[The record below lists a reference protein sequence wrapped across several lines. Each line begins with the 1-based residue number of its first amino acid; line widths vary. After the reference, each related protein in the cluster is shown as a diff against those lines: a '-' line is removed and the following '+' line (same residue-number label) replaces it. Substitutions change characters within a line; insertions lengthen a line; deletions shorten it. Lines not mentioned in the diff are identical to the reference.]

1 MGEGSEAR
9 EFPRGPI
16 SEWKG
21 TKYRGVRLRYAALV
35 ARRGPLIRG
44 AGRRPWGRRRDS
56 DGAKWERPAAALR
69 RDVYES
75 MRKDKDRYWDCLDQ
89 AMEASHGG
97 RMEEALAWLD
107 EALRVH
113 PDGAEAHNGRG
124 EILWDD
130 GRVDEGLIE
139 FDRAVLADG
148 KFTAAH
154 LNRIELLI
162 EEFGEFVTAVRLADE
177 LLSGTPALPRPDRVL
192 QAEVYY
198 LKSKALFYQDDLE
211 GSLFLVRRAAK
222 AGGELGL
229 YYAFEGQVLFELG
242 NYQESRRVL
251 ERGVAADPDA
261 AHTIYHLGLVLE
273 RLEAEGEEDG
283 SPGVGIENSEA
294 AFARANSLEPQQFP
308 LPVTIDDAAFT
319 RAVDSSVANLPRSI
333 REHIEGVSV
342 LVEDF
347 PTVELVRDERLSPQ
361 TLGLFMGVP
370 RTEALLTDQPLDLDR
385 ILLYKRNL
393 EKICRDEEE
402 LIDQIQI
409 TVRHEVGHYLG
420 LDEDDLE
427 RLGLA

>member
-1 MGEGSEAR
+1 
-9 EFPRGPI
+9 
-16 SEWKG
+16 
-21 TKYRGVRLRYAALV
+21 
-35 ARRGPLIRG
+35 
-44 AGRRPWGRRRDS
+44 
-56 DGAKWERPAAALR
+56 
-69 RDVYES
+69 

-97 RMEEALAWLD
+97 RIEEALAWLD

-130 GRVDEGLIE
+130 GRVDEALIE
-139 FDRAVLADG
+139 FDRAVLADA

-162 EEFGEFVTAVRLADE
+162 EELGEFGTAARLADE
-177 LLSGTPALPRPDRVL
+177 LLAGQPELPRPDRTL

-211 GSLFLVRRAAK
+211 GALFLVRRATK

-229 YYAFEGQVLFELG
+229 YCAFEGQALFELG
-242 NYQESRRVL
+242 AYADAKRVL
-251 ERGVAADPDA
+251 ERGVAIDPDA
-261 AHTIYHLGLVLE
+261 AHSLYHLGLVLE
-273 RLEAEGEEDG
+273 RLEDEGGETG
-283 SPGVGIENSEA
+283 ASSVGIDSSSEA
-294 AFARANSLEPQQFP
+294 FSRANSLEPGQFP
-308 LPVTIDDAAFT
+308 LPVILDEASFAEAVDAA
-319 RAVDSSVANLPRSI
+319 VANLPKSI
-333 REHIEGVSV
+333 RERIEGVAL

-347 PTVELVRDERLSPQ
+347 PGLDLVRNERISPQ

-385 ILLYKRNL
+385 IILYKKNL
-393 EKICRDEEE
+393 EKICQDEED
-402 LIDQIQI
+402 LIDQIQV
-409 TVRHEVGHYLG
+409 TLRHEVGHYLG